1 MAQKKK
7 RDPKVLLGLM
17 TGGGSLAAGAIKMHL
32 FDGGIDWFFWSLV
45 AVFIAGTGI
54 AIWCI
59 GMRRFHAETR
69 TFIERPP
76 RRPAAPHHD
85 DLDKQ

>member
-54 AIWCI
+54 DIWCI